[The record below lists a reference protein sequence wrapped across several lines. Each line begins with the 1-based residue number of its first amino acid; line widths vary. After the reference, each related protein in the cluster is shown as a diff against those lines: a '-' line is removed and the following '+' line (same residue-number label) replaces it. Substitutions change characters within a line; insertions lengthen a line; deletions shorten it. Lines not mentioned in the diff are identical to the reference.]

1 MSALLKQKIIES
13 DKELNQ
19 PIIRKL
25 KSWVLYENRFKNK
38 GFTLIMKLV
47 LFLIWNPIRS
57 K

>member
-47 LFLIWNPIRS
+47 LFLKWNPIRS